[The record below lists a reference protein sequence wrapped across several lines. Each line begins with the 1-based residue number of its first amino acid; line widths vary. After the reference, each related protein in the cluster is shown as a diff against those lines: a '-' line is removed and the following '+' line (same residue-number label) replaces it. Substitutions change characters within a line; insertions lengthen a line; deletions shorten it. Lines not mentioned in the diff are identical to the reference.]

1 MKKIIKYVSIDKKN
15 AKRPSCRTTNYVKW
29 QNRTKINGEMGHLPL
44 YKGIVL
50 LK

>member
-1 MKKIIKYVSIDKKN
+1 MPKDLLVE
-15 AKRPSCRTTNYVKW
+15 PLLNYVKW

-44 YKGIVL
+44 YKDIVL